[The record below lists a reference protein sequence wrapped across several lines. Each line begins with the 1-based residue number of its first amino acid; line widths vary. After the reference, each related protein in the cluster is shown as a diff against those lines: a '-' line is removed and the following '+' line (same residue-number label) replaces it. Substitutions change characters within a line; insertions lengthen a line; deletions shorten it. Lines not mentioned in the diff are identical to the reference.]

1 MPESVDDFYHLL
13 KTFFPT
19 VYDIKYLI
27 KDLKNLKDSGLSKL
41 AAELRVFCFLKL
53 NSLIGLDL
61 STKQVAI
68 VWQPWLFI
76 LS

>member
-1 MPESVDDFYHLL
+1 MPESVDEFYHLL

-41 AAELRVFCFLKL
+41 AAELRVINIL
-53 NSLIGLDL
+53 
-61 STKQVAI
+61 
-68 VWQPWLFI
+68 I
-76 LS
+76 LSQLNRIGP